1 MLDTNTNESSD
12 FRVIHNGATTH
23 SSMSLVLATKFKSA
37 ASPVREWLTVHMYA
51 KVLRLL
57 VSLEVYCCHVIVDVL
72 SDGLEDVSTFRFT
85 RERCWV
91 GSLKV
96 NVKQSRLKVIDD
108 SLVNSFH
115 DELIITVTE
124 RRYH

>member
-1 MLDTNTNESSD
+1 MAD
-12 FRVIHNGATTH
+12 
-23 SSMSLVLATKFKSA
+23 SA
-37 ASPVREWLTVHMYA
+37 YVRKGTSFT
-51 KVLRLL
+51 RLSGGL
-57 VSLEVYCCHVIVDVL
+57 LLSYVIVDVL
-72 SDGLEDVSTFRFT
+72 SDGLEDVSTFRLT

-96 NVKQSRLKVIDD
+96 NVKQSRLKMIDD

-124 RRYH
+124 HRYHQS